1 MEEGSTTVKRRKWLR
16 RESNPIL
23 IKELRGRMRGAR
35 AFVVLTVYLLLLSC
49 FTSIIYYAYSSTA
62 RAPGGGPDMAYL
74 GKVIFA
80 GVVLIELFMVTFITP
95 AFTAGTIS
103 GERERKTY
111 ELLQATLLPAR
122 KLITGKLASA
132 LTYMFLLILAA
143 VPLESLAFMLGGVVV
158 EELVLALII
167 LLVTAFTF
175 AVIGIFFSSLAR
187 TTLVSTVLTYAAAL
201 LTTVGVPVLL
211 LVFSSLLI
219 DPLLYGYGSST
230 PPWIWEAALMYLL
243 FFFAGTSPISA
254 AVLTEVFLMEED
266 AALYFW
272 YELDST
278 HRILIPSAWIVYT
291 VIYLALAL
299 VMLLV
304 AVLRVRRQET
314 R

>member
-1 MEEGSTTVKRRKWLR
+1 
-16 RESNPIL
+16 
-23 IKELRGRMRGAR
+23 
-35 AFVVLTVYLLLLSC
+35 
-49 FTSIIYYAYSSTA
+49 
-62 RAPGGGPDMAYL
+62 
-74 GKVIFA
+74 
-80 GVVLIELFMVTFITP
+80 
-95 AFTAGTIS
+95 
-103 GERERKTY
+103 
-111 ELLQATLLPAR
+111 
-122 KLITGKLASA
+122 
-132 LTYMFLLILAA
+132 MFLLILAA

-211 LVFSSLLI
+211 LASLLI
-219 DPLLYGYGSST
+219 EPLLYGYGSST
-230 PPWIWEAALMYLL
+230 PSWIWEAALMYLL

-266 AALYFW
+266 AVLYFW

>member
-211 LVFSSLLI
+211 LASLLI
-219 DPLLYGYGSST
+219 EPLLYGYGSST
-230 PPWIWEAALMYLL
+230 PSWIWEAALMYLL

-291 VIYLALAL
+291 VIYLAVAL